1 MQPDLRFKPSGLV
14 KALRATNKVLKM
26 FRQRTSKVLFVKDGM
41 RLHAM
46 CSHIWRAIKEGAE
59 WLDSFGLQQGNTTDD
74 FVSVSQALVESQR
87 VVPSVSGAVK
97 VTTLPGWLIQ
107 DLEDGL
113 GQPGVMLPVLKQ
125 TRRAA
130 QQPAPA
136 APLPVPVRAVQQSLA
151 APAMSQCVPTPEPRA
166 TAAQLTRDATPPAA
180 AAQPPGGAAHQPEL
194 VAQPPAAATK
204 RLAPAV
210 QQLSAAKKFACV
222 VQPPSPMDDAENL
235 FRECFPESEA
245 LPPASALQPAASAAQ
260 PPVEDPPQSPQ
271 PAISAEVK
279 VRRKL
284 PRKARPNGWGWGR
297 LGRVLPGAACS
308 DDGLRRWRIRRP
320 QRSPP
325 TTQTSPIAPSLSM

>member
-14 KALRATNKVLKM
+14 KALRATNKDLKM

-87 VVPSVSGAVK
+87 VVPSQTIVASAQAVGVTVSGAVS

-125 TRRAA
+125 TRGAA

-210 QQLSAAKKFACV
+210 QQLSAAKKFA
-222 VQPPSPMDDAENL
+222 
-235 FRECFPESEA
+235 
-245 LPPASALQPAASAAQ
+245 
-260 PPVEDPPQSPQ
+260 
-271 PAISAEVK
+271 
-279 VRRKL
+279 
-284 PRKARPNGWGWGR
+284 
-297 LGRVLPGAACS
+297 LG
-308 DDGLRRWRIRRP
+308 
-320 QRSPP
+320 
-325 TTQTSPIAPSLSM
+325 